1 MPIYITP
8 SDGTPIHYRPPHG
21 RGMGMKILLCLT
33 LASGLMPTIA
43 NGAESYGSY
52 GGRTET
58 RRPYEVTGTLSE
70 LDLARGKG
78 MIKTDLGEPIYLE
91 VRTPELF
98 GNLSVGDRLTIQL
111 NGDGQVDKVMGMPV
125 PELGITGQSMPRQP

>member
-1 MPIYITP
+1 
-8 SDGTPIHYRPPHG
+8 
-21 RGMGMKILLCLT
+21 MGMKILLCLT
-33 LASGLMPTIA
+33 LASGLMPSIA
-43 NGAESYGSY
+43 NGAESDGSY
-52 GGRTET
+52 GGRIET
-58 RRPYEVTGTLSE
+58 RRPYE
-70 LDLARGKG
+70 G

-125 PELGITGQSMPRQP
+125 PELGITGQPMPRQP